1 MNDSGTAA
9 NYYIYSDK
17 IRVPNPTMG
26 YYLYDFSTNYYRISE
41 KVMESFFKD
50 YHPQPGVPY
59 YPGGIMLDFEQRK
72 MFVKFFT
79 DIDRAHAS
87 YGSGH
92 NTFAFYDIYTTCTT
106 GTLHSTWS
114 LARQR
119 SKLCPISR
127 VSKQG
132 LSKPSIYPSPALSR
146 RGS

>member
-17 IRVPNPTMG
+17 ISVPNPTMG
-26 YYLYDFSTNYYRISE
+26 YSLHDFSTNYYRISE

-59 YPGGIMLDFEQRK
+59 YPGDIMLDFEQRK

-79 DIDRAHAS
+79 DIERALAS

-92 NTFAFYDIYTTCTT
+92 NTFNF
-106 GTLHSTWS
+106 
-114 LARQR
+114 
-119 SKLCPISR
+119 
-127 VSKQG
+127 
-132 LSKPSIYPSPALSR
+132 
-146 RGS
+146 